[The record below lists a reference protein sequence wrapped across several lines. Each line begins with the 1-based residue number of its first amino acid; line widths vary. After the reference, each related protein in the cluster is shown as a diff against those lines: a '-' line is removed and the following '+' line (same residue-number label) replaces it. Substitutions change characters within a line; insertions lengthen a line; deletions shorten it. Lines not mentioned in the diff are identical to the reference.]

1 MNIKEKIYELTERLN
16 RYRYE
21 YYILNNPTVS
31 DVEYDSLLREL
42 EALEVMHPVYAL
54 PSSPTKAVGYTP
66 TSGLSKIVF
75 EKPMQSLQNAF
86 NREEVLAFD
95 ERIHKEGFHPS
106 YVCELKIDGI
116 ASSITY
122 QQGLYVL
129 TSTRGD
135 GSVGENITENMR
147 TVQELPK
154 ILSRDIN
161 LEVRGEVYMR
171 KDVFNRLNEQRN
183 AIGDDPF
190 KNPRNA
196 AGGSLRQLNPSVT
209 KDRELSLFTYTLVK
223 PELYGVKTQL
233 EALSF
238 LKNVGFPVNPHY
250 RVCESIEEV
259 LDYLEEWRDKRQ
271 DLPYETDGV
280 VIKVNDF
287 STYDDIGVTVKNP
300 KWAIAY
306 KFPALEVETKLL
318 DITFSIGRT
327 GKIHPS
333 AVLEPIMI
341 AGSLVSRATL
351 NNEDF
356 IIERDIRV
364 GDIVVVRKA
373 GEIIPEVV
381 RVNFDRRTNSL
392 LPFSMITVCP
402 SCGTPLVRAQEETAT
417 FCINE
422 LCPGRILAGLIYF
435 AGKSG
440 MDIEGLGEK
449 LVEQLYQ
456 LGLLTKITDVYRL
469 AQHRDL
475 LITLEGLGEKSVD
488 NLLESIRQSKQN
500 PLEKVV
506 TSLGIRLVGTK
517 VSKLITKNY
526 PSFENMIAATKEEL
540 VSIKEIGE
548 AIADSFTTY
557 MQDNRELI
565 QELIDLGINPVKKQP
580 SLEVSIFQG
589 KTVVLTG
596 KLDRLTRDEATHLI
610 EQYGGNVTTSVSK
623 NTSFVVAGSDPGS
636 KKDKAEQLK
645 IPLIDETE
653 LLRMVDACKNTLK

>member
-402 SCGTPLVRAQEETAT
+402 SCGTPLVRAQEEAAT

>member
-250 RVCESIEEV
+250 RLCESIEEV